1 MARWPK
7 DKGAALLT
15 VLLIVAVMSA
25 VAIAVMDDIRFSIRR
40 ATNVELRDQ
49 AYWYALGAERLAAAT
64 IAKELEMNPER
75 SLLAVSEAR
84 DVYFPIQGG
93 AITGSLRD
101 QSNCFNLN
109 ALVTVENDAR
119 TVSPENLARYRRLLE
134 TLGFNRQESQA
145 LAAAAADWIDSD
157 STPLQAGAEDSYYGG
172 LNPAYRTPNANMAE
186 AAELR
191 AVRGY
196 SEEIYSRVRPFVCTF
211 PENGASILNV
221 NTLRPGQGPL
231 LVMMLGEA
239 LELDAAERLIE
250 SRAGAGY
257 ASMAGFWAEDAIKR
271 LKLDEESKA
280 LLGLRTRYYGL
291 QARVQYHD
299 AEFRLSSLMT
309 APAGG
314 TASVV
319 SRRFGEA
326 E

>member
-1 MARWPK
+1 MGRWRN
-7 DKGAALLT
+7 DQGAALLT

-25 VAIAVMDDIRFSIRR
+25 VAVAVMDDIRFSIRR
-40 ATNVELRDQ
+40 ATNVELREQ

-64 IAKELEMNPER
+64 IARELEMNPGR

-109 ALVTVENDAR
+109 ALVSAENDAR

-145 LAAAAADWIDSD
+145 LSAAAADWIDSD

-172 LNPAYRTPNANMAE
+172 LDPAYRTPNANMAE

-196 SEEIYSRVRPFVCTF
+196 SEEIYSRVRPFVCTL

-257 ASMAGFWAEDAIKR
+257 ASMAGFWTEEAIKR

-280 LLGLRTRYYGL
+280 LLGLQTRYYGL
-291 QARVQYHD
+291 QAQVRYHD
-299 AEFRLSSLMT
+299 AEFRLASLMT
-309 APAGG
+309 APSGG
-314 TASVV
+314 SASVV
-319 SRRFGEA
+319 TRRFGEA

>member
-75 SLLAVSEAR
+75 SLLAISQAR
-84 DVYFPIQGG
+84 DVYFPIEGG
-93 AITGSLRD
+93 AITGALRD

-109 ALVTVENDAR
+109 SLVAAENDAH
-119 TVSPENLARYRRLLE
+119 TVSPENLARYQRLLE
-134 TLGFNRQESQA
+134 VLGFNRQESRA

-157 STPLQAGAEDSYYGG
+157 SVPLQAGAEDSYYGG
-172 LNPAYRTPNANMAE
+172 LEPAYRTPNANMVE
-186 AAELR
+186 PAELR
-191 AVRGY
+191 GVRGY
-196 SEEIYSRVRPFVCTF
+196 SEEIYSRVRPFVCAL

-250 SRAGAGY
+250 SRPEVGY
-257 ASMAGFWAEDAIKR
+257 ASMAGFWAEDAIER
-271 LKLDEESKA
+271 LKLDEESRA
-280 LLGLRTRYYGL
+280 LLGLQTRYYEL
-291 QARVQYHD
+291 RAQVQYHD
-299 AEFRLSSLMT
+299 AEFRLASLMT
-309 APAGG
+309 APSGG

-319 SRRFGEA
+319 TRRFGEA